1 LPHNPIVHR
10 GETIPTCN
18 TISRNKTLTN
28 TGHKTLHPN
37 EYPHTVDCSTA
48 LYSLMNTLYEMDSD
62 IHKEVDELITKI
74 GDEIHIEVS
83 LRPRRMTR
91 AWFRAIGSL
100 LCTVFGIMDEDGS
113 DKINKN
119 LRHWNGIQ
127 MTVPKQQEWK

>member
-1 LPHNPIVHR
+1 
-10 GETIPTCN
+10 
-18 TISRNKTLTN
+18 
-28 TGHKTLHPN
+28 
-37 EYPHTVDCSTA
+37 
-48 LYSLMNTLYEMDSD
+48 MNTLYEMDSD